1 MMNKDRQ
8 KLALDRPATYQT
20 KAPGQADETWSD
32 WAERVAAADE
42 PAAGWA
48 VAFKA
53 QGALLSSWESHDSR

>member
-1 MMNKDRQ
+1 MMSKDRQ

-42 PAAGWA
+42 PDADWA
-48 VAFKA
+48 VA
-53 QGALLSSWESHDSR
+53 LEE